1 MQNVYISLVTTEYKK
16 TWTGTGLQQTVTI
29 YQDELCDTD
38 QQRWITWNI
47 CAMCDVLIVYTIKP
61 ILMLELKS
69 LIYDPETSKGTYKN
83 WINNFNNTYC

>member
-38 QQRWITWNI
+38 QQR
-47 CAMCDVLIVYTIKP
+47 
-61 ILMLELKS
+61 
-69 LIYDPETSKGTYKN
+69 
-83 WINNFNNTYC
+83 